1 MIIGIAVLSVLLFIA
16 SVALFVQR
24 RGLVILEEKYW
35 DENRLHLD
43 TKTRLESDLDAY
55 KLKLKQSNDELN
67 LYIHSCKARANERDE
82 ARTELERAQKLILE
96 LSNPAPP
103 KEEAEEES
111 EEQGNFVRMR
121 RVRPATAETYRN
133 VFDLTVDGQRILEDL
148 TSQFCKPSYVRGGAD
163 AERESC
169 YRAGQS
175 SVVNRI
181 LAKINTANDPD
192 YKEEQDND

>member
-1 MIIGIAVLSVLLFIA
+1 MIIGIAVLSILLFIA
-16 SVALFVQR
+16 CVALFVQR

-35 DENRLHLD
+35 DENRLHFD
-43 TKTRLESDLDAY
+43 TQIKLE
-55 KLKLKQSNDELN
+55 
-67 LYIHSCKARANERDE
+67 KAES
-82 ARTELERAQKLILE
+82 QILE
-96 LSNPAPP
+96 LLNPPP
-103 KEEAEEES
+103 NDEAKEET

-169 YRAGQS
+169 YRAGQG

-181 LAKINTANDPD
+181 LAKINTANDPN

>member
-1 MIIGIAVLSVLLFIA
+1 MIYLFIGL
-16 SVALFVQR
+16 ALLAVTGSIGWIR
-24 RGLVILEEKYW
+24 AEKKYLLHRQMYFNERN
-35 DENRLHLD
+35 DHFDTKRKLKDVENRI
-43 TKTRLESDLDAY
+43 S
-55 KLKLKQSNDELN
+55 
-67 LYIHSCKARANERDE
+67 
-82 ARTELERAQKLILE
+82 E
-96 LSNPAPP
+96 LSNPPP
-103 KEEAEEES
+103 PNEEAKEET

-169 YRAGQS
+169 YRAGQG

-181 LAKINTANDPD
+181 LAKINTANDPN

>member
-1 MIIGIAVLSVLLFIA
+1 MIIGIAVLSILLFIA
-16 SVALFVQR
+16 CVALFVQR
-24 RGLVILEEKYW
+24 RGLVILEERYW

-43 TKTRLESDLDAY
+43 TKTRLERELEAY

-67 LYIHSCKARANERDE
+67 LAYQDLA
-82 ARTELERAQKLILE
+82 ELQLQ
-96 LSNPAPP
+96 
-103 KEEAEEES
+103 ES
-111 EEQGNFVRMR
+111 EPESQQEEQGNFVRMR
-121 RVRPATAETYRN
+121 HVRPATAETYRN

-169 YRAGQS
+169 YRAGQG

-181 LAKINTANDPD
+181 LAKINTANDPA
-192 YKEEQDND
+192 YKQEQDND

>member
-1 MIIGIAVLSVLLFIA
+1 MIIGIAVLSILLFIA

-24 RGLVILEEKYW
+24 RGLVIREEKYW

-43 TKTRLESDLDAY
+43 TKIRLERELDTY

-67 LYIHSCKARANERDE
+67 MCMGSFRELRELYDA
-82 ARTELERAQKLILE
+82 AQLTITE
-96 LSNPAPP
+96 LSNSEPP
-103 KEEAEEES
+103 SDEAKEES

-169 YRAGQS
+169 YRAGQG

-181 LAKINTANDPD
+181 LAKINTANDPN

>member
-1 MIIGIAVLSVLLFIA
+1 MIYLFIGL
-16 SVALFVQR
+16 ALLAVTGSIGWIRAEKKALRWQ
-24 RGLVILEEKYW
+24 EKYW

-43 TKTRLESDLDAY
+43 TKVRLESKYHGALDEI
-55 KLKLKQSNDELN
+55 S
-67 LYIHSCKARANERDE
+67 
-82 ARTELERAQKLILE
+82 ELEAKRFEQWERAEVLEQKNIELKHE
-96 LSNPAPP
+96 LSERPLPVQGVD
-103 KEEAEEES
+103 ES
-111 EEQGNFVRMR
+111 TEQGNFVRMR
-121 RVRPATAETYRN
+121 HVRPATAETYRN

-169 YRAGQS
+169 YRAGQG

-181 LAKINTANDPD
+181 LAKINTANDPN

>member
-1 MIIGIAVLSVLLFIA
+1 MIYLVCFLILLVVIDFIA
-16 SVALFVQR
+16 LFKQR
-24 RGLVILEEKYW
+24 QKLKATEEKYW

-43 TKTRLESDLDAY
+43 TKTRLERELEAY

-67 LYIHSCKARANERDE
+67 LAYEDLA
-82 ARTELERAQKLILE
+82 ELKLQKSE
-96 LSNPAPP
+96 PDDQQ
-103 KEEAEEES
+103 

-121 RVRPATAETYRN
+121 HVRPATAETYRN
-133 VFDLTVDGQRILEDL
+133 VFDLTIDGQRILEDL

-169 YRAGQS
+169 YRAGQG

-181 LAKINTANDPD
+181 LAKINKANDPA